1 VRHTLFNRLRRRE
14 FITLIGGAAASPIL
28 YPLAGRA
35 QQKDGMRRIG
45 MLTVIPESDRESQV
59 RIAAFQT
66 GLRQLGWM
74 EGSNVRIDVR
84 STARDLARAKTYA
97 AELVGLKPDVIVC
110 DAISTLEALWQE
122 TRTIP
127 IVFMLVSDPID
138 GGFAATLAQPG
149 GNVTGLTSYE
159 FSMAGKWAELLKQIA
174 PRLVRVA
181 LIFNPEAAPFAGH
194 YETFSFLREAKTAAR
209 SLAVEPIEAS
219 VHDVGDLERSITS
232 FAAEPNGGLII
243 LPDEFVAI
251 HRELLFRLASR
262 YLLPAVYPFR
272 YYAASGGLIS
282 YGTDTVDLHR
292 RAAWYVDR
300 ILKGTHPGDLPIQ
313 QPTKFELVINLK
325 TAKTLGLEIPPMLL
339 ARADEVIE

>member
-194 YETFSFLREAKTAAR
+194 YVSQSGCLRVEEPKNRFGYETMRFYVYIYRNTTTSEPIGISCCDYR
-209 SLAVEPIEAS
+209 SLVEK
-219 VHDVGDLERSITS
+219 RWR
-232 FAAEPNGGLII
+232 GLIHWRM
-243 LPDEFVAI
+243 PV
-251 HRELLFRLASR
+251 S
-262 YLLPAVYPFR
+262 V
-272 YYAASGGLIS
+272 
-282 YGTDTVDLHR
+282 
-292 RAAWYVDR
+292 
-300 ILKGTHPGDLPIQ
+300 
-313 QPTKFELVINLK
+313 
-325 TAKTLGLEIPPMLL
+325 
-339 ARADEVIE
+339 